1 MKLAQRQQ
9 GEGSSKR
16 RLGGTGRV
24 EALSRKPAEHVE
36 SDGEVSSMSMAMSE
50 SPRSYDSDAELYRG
64 KSDGEILA
72 RYEF

>member
-16 RLGGTGRV
+16 RLGGTGRM
-24 EALSRKPAEHVE
+24 EALGRKPAEHVE
-36 SDGEVSSMSMAMSE
+36 SDGEISSASIVIPARSFDGEGE
-50 SPRSYDSDAELYRG
+50 SYQG

>member
-9 GEGSSKR
+9 GEGSSSKR
-16 RLGGTGRV
+16 RLGGTGRM
-24 EALSRKPAEHVE
+24 EALGHKPAEHVE
-36 SDGEVSSMSMAMSE
+36 SDGEISSATIVIPTRSFDGE
-50 SPRSYDSDAELYRG
+50 SDLYRG

>member
-9 GEGSSKR
+9 GVGMKKRHTGGSVGK
-16 RLGGTGRV
+16 T
-24 EALSRKPAEHVE
+24 EALGRKPEHVE
-36 SDGEVSSMSMAMSE
+36 YDGDMSSASLAVA
-50 SPRSYDSDAELYRG
+50 PRDTESDADYRG